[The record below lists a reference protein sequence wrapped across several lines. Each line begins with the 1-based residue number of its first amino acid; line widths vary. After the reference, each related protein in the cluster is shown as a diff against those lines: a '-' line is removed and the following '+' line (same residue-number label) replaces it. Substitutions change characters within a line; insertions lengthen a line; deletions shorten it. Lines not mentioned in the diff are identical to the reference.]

1 MTQKNILLAM
11 FTAIA
16 CSAWGQ
22 ALETDVVTK
31 EKESD
36 AGAAMVAKVHNKGRI
51 DYKGEKVSYFIYQD
65 MYIYPPLDLKTKK
78 QQEAYNRLVRNVK
91 KVLPYAQE
99 AHQMLIETYEV
110 LVQLPTKEAREE
122 HMKIVEQ
129 EIKKTY
135 TPKMKK
141 LTFAQG
147 KLLIKLVNRE
157 CNSSSYEIIQ
167 AFLGPVRAGFYQA
180 FAWAFGASLKKGYD
194 PEGADRITERV
205 VRQVLAGQI

>member
-1 MTQKNILLAM
+1 MTQRNYLLILLTFM
-11 FTAIA
+11 A

-22 ALETDVVTK
+22 AIETDVVTK
-31 EKESD
+31 GNDED
-36 AGAAMVAKVHNKGRI
+36 TGAAMVAKVHNKGRV
-51 DYKGEKVSYFIYQD
+51 DYKGEQVSYFIYQD

-180 FAWAFGASLKKGYD
+180 FAWAFGASLKKEYD
-194 PEGADRITERV
+194 PEGADRITERI